1 MNRYFSLR
9 QQIDREISK
18 IPKKNRP
25 KFQADYLKLIQLAQ
39 KENYE
44 NYNLPGYSHI
54 LSLFTCHIYHS
65 RFRAVIGL

>member
-1 MNRYFSLR
+1 MNRYYSLR

-18 IPKKNRP
+18 IPNKNRP

-44 NYNLPGYSHI
+44 NFNLLG
-54 LSLFTCHIYHS
+54 
-65 RFRAVIGL
+65 

>member
-1 MNRYFSLR
+1 MNRYYSLR
-9 QQIDREISK
+9 QQIDREIAK

-44 NYNLPGYSHI
+44 NFNLLG
-54 LSLFTCHIYHS
+54 
-65 RFRAVIGL
+65 